1 MAPPPPCLPTDC
13 LFHVFVHLDPVSILR
28 CAAVSR
34 HWRRAVVDNV
44 SEIRR
49 HTTGR
54 ADRYLLLGFHH
65 REMYPGGELGFSHR
79 SSWLPP
85 PTGRRRHW
93 SDDVPVPSHLPEA
106 ETGITRTK
114 LYAPLAC
121 SDGLLLLCRGLPSE
135 ISVSNPFT
143 GFHASVPRPGEL
155 ARFTYRY
162 VLHSC
167 HAARPNS
174 FQILAVDLGSECIR
188 SVRNYCSETGTW
200 GPVLRPNPRDVLR
213 LLPWSSGYHA
223 APVAPLV
230 FQGAVHWLC
239 SNVSDYLSHGWR
251 YLTHIVAVD
260 IATGRAT
267 MTRLPEQ
274 CSMRGDDASDR
285 KMLMLATSSEG
296 DRLSLLR
303 REEASLEVSV
313 WLYVGDDHGGDE
325 DDPEKS
331 WVLRQ
336 SIDVRK
342 LIEDAGLSRFR
353 LGCKGWE
360 VLETRLEWFC
370 PRSRNVIIWI
380 PYLGLFVLDLG
391 TKRIQ
396 RAADDTYGHVWPYEI
411 DLTLC
416 LCSMKPF

>member
-1 MAPPPPCLPTDC
+1 MAPPRPCLPTDC
-13 LFHVFVHLDPVSILR
+13 LFHVFVHLDPISIFR

-34 HWRRAVVDNV
+34 HWRRAVIDNV
-44 SEIRR
+44 SEIR
-49 HTTGR
+49 HNTTGR

-65 REMYPGGELGFSHR
+65 REMYPGQLGFSHR
-79 SSWLPP
+79 SSWLPS
-85 PTGRRRHW
+85 TGRHW
-93 SDDVPVPSHLPEA
+93 SNDVPVPSHLPEA
-106 ETGITRTK
+106 EAGITKTK

-143 GFHASVPRPGEL
+143 GFHVSMPRPGEL
-155 ARFTYRY
+155 ASFTYRY

-174 FQILAVDLGSECIR
+174 FQVLAVDLGCECIQ
-188 SVRNYCSETGTW
+188 SIQNYCSETGAW
-200 GPVLRPNPRDVLR
+200 GPLLRPNTSDVLR
-213 LLPWSSGYHA
+213 LLPWSYHA
-223 APVAPLV
+223 PPVAPLV

-239 SNVSDYLSHGWR
+239 SNVSDYLSHVWG

-260 IATGRAT
+260 IATGGAT

-274 CSMRGDDASDR
+274 CSMHGDDASDR

-303 REEASLEVSV
+303 REEASLDVSV
-313 WLYVGDDHGGDE
+313 WLYVGDHGGDE

-336 SIDVRK
+336 SVDVRK

-380 PYLGLFVLDLG
+380 PYLGWFVLDSEG
-391 TKRIQ
+391 RRIQ
-396 RAADDTYGHVWPYEI
+396 RAADDSHGNVWPYEI

-416 LCSMKPF
+416 LRSMKSF